1 MNVRVSI
8 RTTTAADAHPPI
20 AHRDATAS
28 GQKSSHSADSPGV
41 IAPPP
46 VIYLAALGSG
56 FAAQPL
62 LPGTPVAGAV
72 RRPLEAVLM
81 LGGGAL
87 ARSFFREFA
96 RAGTPISPIS
106 KPTTLVTSGPYRL
119 TRNPAYAGMAL
130 ACAGIAVVAGALW
143 VPAPVAAAVAIIERG
158 VIAREERFLERVFA
172 VEYRRYERHV
182 RRWL

>member
-1 MNVRVSI
+1 MIV
-8 RTTTAADAHPPI
+8 RTT
-20 AHRDATAS
+20 AS
-28 GQKSSHSADSPGV
+28 QQESSPSPDTPGV

-46 VIYLAALGSG
+46 LIYLGALGSG
-56 FAAQPL
+56 FALQAL

-72 RRPLEAVLM
+72 RWPVGAALI

-96 RAGTPISPIS
+96 HAGTPISPYS

-119 TRNPAYAGMAL
+119 TRNPAYVGMAL
-130 ACAGIAVVAGALW
+130 ASAGIAVAAGALW
-143 VPAPVAAAVAIIERG
+143 VLVPVAAAVAIIDRG
-158 VIAREERFLERVFA
+158 VIAREERFLERVFGE
-172 VEYRRYERHV
+172 EYLRYTRRV